1 MTNDIHIHLHFH
13 PGAGDVPVPL
23 FNELKRILTVN
34 QAELAT
40 ALGGL
45 QTALGDVATQ
55 LDKGINEVILAL
67 QNAGNTSAE
76 VDAKVAA
83 LQGIATA
90 LKTATQTLDDMN
102 VDTPTA

>member
-1 MTNDIHIHLHFH
+1 MTHEVHIHLHFH
-13 PGAGDVPVPL
+13 PAPGDVPVPL
-23 FNELKRILTVN
+23 FNELKRILSMN

-40 ALGGL
+40 ALGAL
-45 QTALGDVATQ
+45 QTALTDVGAQ

-76 VDAKVAA
+76 VDEKVAA

-102 VDTPTA
+102 TDTPPV